1 MRINGLSDLEAVF
14 LFTILYTHEN
24 YGLSN
29 LEAVFCHW
37 GEGILNGNSEIA
49 FGALYKPYVAGE
61 GFLVVKAKYT
71 SEILS
76 LSDDLATAVRHGRP
90 KAEADSPR

>member
-37 GEGILNGNSEIA
+37 GEGILNGNSE
-49 FGALYKPYVAGE
+49 
-61 GFLVVKAKYT
+61 
-71 SEILS
+71 S
-76 LSDDLATAVRHGRP
+76 L
-90 KAEADSPR
+90 